1 MKYLTVVLMSLGSVI
16 ILFLLTKLMGKRQ
29 IAELSMFDYINGI
42 TIGSIAAEMAT
53 SLEDD
58 FLEPLIAM
66 VVYAIVSIIISLLSC
81 KSLKIRNFL
90 IGKPLVLI
98 DNGKLVRNNLKK
110 SKLDLSEFLTQC
122 RTSGYFDISKIDTA
136 IMESN
141 GKISF
146 IPISSDRPATPND
159 FKINVSQEKMPINII
174 LDGVLLKD
182 NLKRTGNEENWLYK
196 QLKNQKISKI
206 SEIFLA
212 MCDSNNN
219 LIVFK
224 K

>member
-159 FKINVSQEKMPINII
+159 FKINV
-174 LDGVLLKD
+174 L
-182 NLKRTGNEENWLYK
+182 
-196 QLKNQKISKI
+196 
-206 SEIFLA
+206 
-212 MCDSNNN
+212 
-219 LIVFK
+219 
-224 K
+224 